1 MVKCL
6 KCNKVIN
13 KKTPGLQCVK
23 CMKWI
28 HGTCANLSPDQ
39 LSVLFDTES
48 ADWKCRS
55 CTGNTKPK
63 RLSFIMP
70 DQEEEENTD
79 SENISAS
86 CITQKMISE
95 IRHEIRDI
103 IQSELQSVLQ
113 FYSDKIDE
121 YEIKMK
127 NYENQ
132 IGEYKNMCKNLNLK
146 SEVLEQKINTIEQNF
161 LSNHLEIHGIQEQ
174 TDENI
179 MSITKSI
186 CVKLSQKSESV
197 VKAYRKKV
205 NKRGTDTTKPSPIVV
220 VLANGDENRWITASK
235 SNDINTKD
243 IGMKYDSK
251 IYIRESLTP
260 NNSFLL
266 WKAKTTVKHSG
277 LCKFVWYKRG
287 LILAKRTEKEK
298 SYVIRAIED
307 IERLVA
313 EFSNNNNAK

>member
-6 KCNKVIN
+6 KCNKEIN

-28 HGTCANLSPDQ
+28 YGTCANLSPDQ
-39 LSVLFDTES
+39 LSVLFDTEL

-55 CTGNTKPK
+55 CTGNTKPN
-63 RLSFIMP
+63 RSFIMP

-79 SENISAS
+79 SENMSAS
-86 CITQKMISE
+86 CITQKMIFE
-95 IRHEIRDI
+95 IRNEIRDI
-103 IQSELQSVLQ
+103 LQSELQNILQ

-132 IGEYKNMCKNLNLK
+132 IGEYKNMCENLNLK
-146 SEVLEQKINTIEQNF
+146 SEVLEQKINNIEQNF
-161 LSNHLEIHGIQEQ
+161 LSNHLEIHGTQEQ

-186 CVKLSQKSESV
+186 CVKLSQKPVSV
-197 VKAYRKKV
+197 VKAYIKKV

-220 VLANGDENRWITASK
+220 VLANGDENGWITASK
-235 SNDINTKD
+235 SNYINTKD

-266 WKAKTTVKHSG
+266 WKAKTTLIQSG
-277 LCKFVWYKRG
+277 LCKFIWYKRG

-298 SYVIRAIED
+298 CHKSH
-307 IERLVA
+307 
-313 EFSNNNNAK
+313 